1 MMFKKGDVFFADL
14 NPVVGS
20 EQGGIRPVV
29 VIQNN
34 IGNRFSPTIIAA
46 ITSQTNKSK
55 IPTHVEVSAAVGGLE
70 RSSVIMT
77 EQLRTIDKSRL
88 KHCIGHLDNETME
101 AVDQAILKSLGITE
115 GFNR

>member
-55 IPTHVEVSAAVGGLE
+55 IPTHVEVRAAVGGLE

-77 EQLRTIDKSRL
+77 EQAQ
-88 KHCIGHLDNETME
+88 DNRQIAPE
-101 AVDQAILKSLGITE
+101 ALYRASGQQNYGSC
-115 GFNR
+115 

>member
-1 MMFKKGDVFFADL
+1 MNIKKGDVFFADL

-29 VIQNN
+29 AIQNN

-46 ITSQTNKSK
+46 ITSQTTKNR
-55 IPTHVEVSAAVGGLE
+55 IPTHVEVKAAVGGLE
-70 RSSVIMT
+70 RNSVIMT

-88 KHCIGHLDNETME
+88 KHCIGHLDDETIE
-101 AVDQAILKSLGITE
+101 AVNQAILKSLGITE